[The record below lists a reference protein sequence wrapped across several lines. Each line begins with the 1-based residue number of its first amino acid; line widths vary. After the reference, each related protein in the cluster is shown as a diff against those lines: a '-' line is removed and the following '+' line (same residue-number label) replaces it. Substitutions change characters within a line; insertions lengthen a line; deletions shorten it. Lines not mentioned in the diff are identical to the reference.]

1 MGRSQNLRHNVINQ
15 VIDDIAHDH
24 IPSPLP
30 SQNTLAEMYNI
41 SRTTVRHILC
51 HLRECGVLTQVGSD
65 YVIARKPDH
74 NDGFTCITASMTEQN
89 QIFERAF
96 FTMINQRQLRP
107 GETFSE
113 LQLARA
119 AGVSPVVVREFL
131 LKFGRYNI
139 IQSEKRGQWSM
150 KQFDQSYA
158 EQLFELRE
166 MLETHALQRFL
177 NLPDNDI
184 RWQKA
189 RELLDRHRALRD
201 NISDKYRMF
210 SLLDHDFHNLL
221 LSAAENVF
229 FNHSLEIISVI
240 FHFHYQWDESDLKQR
255 NIIAV
260 NEHMTILSALICRND
275 LSAAAAL
282 RQHLQTAR
290 QSMIHAIN
298 TTCAKH
304 SMR

>member
-1 MGRSQNLRHNVINQ
+1 MSRSQNLRHNVINQ
-15 VIDDIAHDH
+15 VIDDMARGH

-30 SQNTLAEMYNI
+30 SQSALAEMYNI
-41 SRTTVRHILC
+41 SRTTVRHILS
-51 HLRECGVLTQVGSD
+51 HLRECGVLTQVGND

-74 NDGFTCITASMTEQN
+74 DDGFACTTASMSEQN
-89 QIFERAF
+89 KVFEQAF

-119 AGVSPVVVREFL
+119 AGVSPVVVREYL
-131 LKFGRYNI
+131 LKFGRYNL

-166 MLETHALQRFL
+166 MLETHSLQHFL
-177 NLPDNDI
+177 NLPDHDP
-184 RWQKA
+184 RWLQAKTML
-189 RELLDRHRALRD
+189 ERHRLLRD
-201 NISDKYRMF
+201 R
-210 SLLDHDFHNLL
+210 DFHSLL
-221 LSAAENVF
+221 LSAADNIF
-229 FNHSLEIISVI
+229 FDQSLEIISVI

-260 NEHMTILSALICRND
+260 DEHMTILSALICRSD
-275 LSAAAAL
+275 LDATLAL
-282 RQHLQTAR
+282 RNHLNSAK
-290 QSMIHAIN
+290 QSMIRSIN
-298 TTCAKH
+298 EN
-304 SMR
+304 MRYAH